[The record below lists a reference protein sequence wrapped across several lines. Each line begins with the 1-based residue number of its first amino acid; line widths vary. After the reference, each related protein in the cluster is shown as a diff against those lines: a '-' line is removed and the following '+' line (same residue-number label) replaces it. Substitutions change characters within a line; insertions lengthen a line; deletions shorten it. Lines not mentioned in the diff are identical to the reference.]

1 MLSGSANMCYHLDN
15 SQPFKIW
22 IELKTGAK
30 SDVDNGFQD
39 RYKKNLSAHAW
50 RWLTQV
56 VPNPPPTLKGK
67 ESDYVKCSNGKI
79 KNVQGVSAFN
89 I

>member
-1 MLSGSANMCYHLDN
+1 MCYHLDN

-39 RYKKNLSAHAW
+39 RYKKTYQLMLGDGLPKWCQIHH
-50 RWLTQV
+50 L
-56 VPNPPPTLKGK
+56 L
-67 ESDYVKCSNGKI
+67 
-79 KNVQGVSAFN
+79 
-89 I
+89 